1 MGLVLLIGAVAG
13 AAVAVARPAGRW
25 LLGAV
30 GLSAAACAVLG
41 WALVTLDFSYRY
53 VGDTTSRATS
63 APLRLAGLW
72 GAAEGS
78 LLFFAVMVGVV
89 GLVGL
94 RGPGNRARERRV
106 LAVGVLV
113 LLGIDLVLA
122 NPFTHVD
129 AAGGDGAGLVP
140 ILRHPAMLYHPPLLY
155 LGLALTVIPFVNG
168 SRRAALAAWV
178 VLTIAMAAGAH
189 WAYAEVGWGGFW
201 AWDPVENGVLLPWL
215 ALLAVIHRGRWP
227 QLPFVLAVLGSY
239 VTRSGTA
246 LSVHGFAEDR
256 AVGLAFLVALAAA
269 LVYALLSSSAHV
281 RPAAATRWL
290 RLNNLLV
297 AYVGVVVLFGTALP
311 LVSSTR
317 VTVSPRF
324 FTLYCAPAAAA
335 AVVLALAALYR
346 RGNPAAV
353 VAHAGFAVLMVGIV
367 GTTFGTTRTIS
378 LAPDETAVVAGHRLT
393 NQGWLARTRGDR
405 LQLRAR
411 VAVDGHSLMP
421 GLDTYAGVPEAL
433 PEVGRRKDMLV
444 VLRRLD
450 RDSGNVVLDVFT
462 RPLIN
467 LVWLGALVMA
477 LGGLVALRPLAVKQ
491 PPQAGVGGD
500 DDGLGDR
507 HVDGLDPAVDAC
519 IDPTLAAR

>member
-30 GLSAAACAVLG
+30 GLSAVACALLA

-78 LLFFAVMVGVV
+78 LLFFAVMVGAV

-94 RGPGNRARERRV
+94 RGGSARERRV
-106 LAVGVLV
+106 LAVVVLV

-122 NPFTHVD
+122 NPFTRVD
-129 AAGGDGAGLVP
+129 AAGVDGAGLVP

-155 LGLALTVIPFVNG
+155 LGLALTVVPFVNG

-178 VLTIAMAAGAH
+178 VLTVAMAAGAH

-215 ALLAVIHRGRWP
+215 ALLAVVHRARWP

-256 AVGLAFLVALAAA
+256 AVGWAFLVALAAA
-269 LVYALLSSSAHV
+269 LVYALLSPHV
-281 RPAAATRWL
+281 RSPVAAAKWL

-311 LVSSTR
+311 LVSRTR
-317 VTVSPRF
+317 LAVSPRF
-324 FTLYCAPAAAA
+324 FSLYCAPAAAA

-346 RGNPAAV
+346 RRNPAAV
-353 VAHAGFAVLMVGIV
+353 IAHAGFAILMVGMA

-393 NQGWLARTRGDR
+393 NQGWLARTSGDR

-462 RPLIN
+462 RPLIS

-491 PPQAGVGGD
+491 PPQTGVGGD
-500 DDGLGDR
+500 DDRLGDR
-507 HVDGLDPAVDAC
+507 HVDGLDPAVDAH